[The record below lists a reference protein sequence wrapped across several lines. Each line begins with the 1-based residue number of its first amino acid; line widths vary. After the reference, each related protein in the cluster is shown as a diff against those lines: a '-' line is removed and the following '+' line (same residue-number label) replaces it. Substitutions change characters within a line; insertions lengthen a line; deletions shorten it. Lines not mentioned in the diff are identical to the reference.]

1 MDLPVPPV
9 DALAHPTRARLFTLL
24 GELRRPAGT
33 DELAAL
39 AKLHPNGVR
48 VHLGRL
54 QAAGLLERERIPQ
67 ARGRPRDMWTIA
79 PDARPGGAPPRGYA
93 QLGRWLTRVISS
105 APIGARRI
113 EAAGRSIG
121 RELAPEGQ
129 GSPEERLQAVLVSLG
144 FRPQREVSATG
155 GVTYRLGNCP
165 FCDAVRESPEV
176 ICGLHRGITR
186 GLLDAI
192 APEAQLAAFV
202 PGEDPRRAGCLI
214 ELGGALTHEAVAT
227 PTQPSRRTP
236 PPNQPARPTS
246 TRARSS

>member
-79 PDARPGGAPPRGYA
+79 P
-93 QLGRWLTRVISS
+93 
-105 APIGARRI
+105 
-113 EAAGRSIG
+113 
-121 RELAPEGQ
+121 
-129 GSPEERLQAVLVSLG
+129 
-144 FRPQREVSATG
+144 
-155 GVTYRLGNCP
+155 
-165 FCDAVRESPEV
+165 
-176 ICGLHRGITR
+176 
-186 GLLDAI
+186 
-192 APEAQLAAFV
+192 EAQLAAFV

-214 ELGGALTHEAVAT
+214 ELGGALTHEAGAT
-227 PTQPSRRTP
+227 PTRPSRRTP
-236 PPNQPARPTS
+236 PPTRPARPTS